1 MKTVVTAQLKYP
13 SILENAPSAGQ
24 DAARAFLGGGIRPTV
39 SLQQL
44 PKPHGYFSYLYTY
57 YSFCVTKHVSLY
69 LLKRPSL
76 FSVIWRSISKL

>member
-39 SLQQL
+39 SLKQL
-44 PKPHGYFSYLYTY
+44 PKPHGYFSSLYTY
-57 YSFCVTKHVSLY
+57 YSFLCHKVCVSLSFEKTQPFLCY
-69 LLKRPSL
+69 LEVSL
-76 FSVIWRSISKL
+76 